1 MEADGSRQTVTVGWT
16 GRFVAPAVWILSW
29 GLVAA
34 GIVCGLLA
42 RGDASDASFEIYRA
56 FFWPDA
62 LIAGIYG
69 PVSAFVLRRTSH
81 PVGWILA
88 AVALGFGMSA
98 LGIQYLYLGVSRE
111 DLPAYALIVQ
121 LNASSWIV
129 GALAALLV
137 LPWVLDRPPY
147 GLGVRLAAM
156 GGVALTAFA
165 FVTRILTQTPGA
177 PTNPLSP
184 SPQVSQWALDADSWI
199 IPFYFFYGLAGAVY
213 LLIRYRRAPAD
224 DRLGLAW
231 VIVSIALV
239 AFSYIGFE
247 TGLSVDGPV
256 LSIASA
262 ALLAAQIMLAAAIL
276 VLVVRQPRWGM
287 DVAVSRATVWGLLT
301 ATVVAAYLAL
311 VWLAGQILPL
321 HRDELGVVVA
331 ALLALAVTPVRRW
344 MQGLVDRLI
353 YGSATDPE
361 VLLAR
366 LGTDLSQEGLG
377 HSSLGSIAEG
387 LRHSMRLAFVGVES
401 CVESQRVSAAAG
413 DRGKAVVTLPLLIQ
427 GRQVGTMEVSPHHGE
442 RLDPRTLRVLEQL
455 SGLVAIALELAQVNE
470 QLDGARTRILDV
482 RHEERR
488 LLRRELHDGLGPA
501 LAGASLALAAIG
513 NNNPGIR
520 PEDAEL
526 LRQLEDELSR
536 RSSDLRGIARAI
548 LPPALDHGRLTDA
561 LDVLA
566 KLFGDTRLSVRVE
579 APDADSIETRR
590 QIAVYHI
597 AAEAVFNAFRHAEAR
612 ECVVRVGVAPCGQV
626 ALEVSDDGRGIS
638 AHDQP
643 GIGMTSMRER
653 AAELGGE
660 LTVSDSE
667 DGTTIKVVLP

>member
-1 MEADGSRQTVTVGWT
+1 M
-16 GRFVAPAVWILSW
+16 
-29 GLVAA
+29 
-34 GIVCGLLA
+34 
-42 RGDASDASFEIYRA
+42 
-56 FFWPDA
+56 
-62 LIAGIYG
+62 
-69 PVSAFVLRRTSH
+69 
-81 PVGWILA
+81 
-88 AVALGFGMSA
+88 
-98 LGIQYLYLGVSRE
+98 
-111 DLPAYALIVQ
+111 YA
-121 LNASSWIV
+121 
-129 GALAALLV
+129 
-137 LPWVLDRPPY
+137 
-147 GLGVRLAAM
+147 
-156 GGVALTAFA
+156 
-165 FVTRILTQTPGA
+165 
-177 PTNPLSP
+177 
-184 SPQVSQWALDADSWI
+184 
-199 IPFYFFYGLAGAVY
+199 LAGAAY
-213 LLIRYRRAPAD
+213 LLVRYRRADAE

-231 VIVSIALV
+231 VIVSVALV
-239 AFSYIGFE
+239 AVSYMAFE

-262 ALLAAQIMLAAAIL
+262 ALLAAQVMLAAAVL

-301 ATVVAAYLAL
+301 ASVVAAYLAL
-311 VWLAGQILPL
+311 VWLAGQVLPL
-321 HRDELGVVVA
+321 RRDELGVVVA

-366 LGTDLSQEGLG
+366 LGSDLSRDGLG
-377 HSSLGSIAEG
+377 RSSLGSIAEG

-401 CVESQRVSAAAG
+401 GPAPEAVAASAG
-413 DRGKAVVTLPLLIQ
+413 DRGAVVVEIPLLIQ
-427 GRQVGTMEVSPHHGE
+427 GRQVGLMEVSPHHGE

-470 QLDGARTRILDV
+470 QLAAARTRILDV

-501 LAGASLALAAIG
+501 LAGTSLALAAIG

-520 PEDAEL
+520 PQDAEL
-526 LRQLEDELSR
+526 MHQLQEELSR

-548 LPPALDHGRLTDA
+548 LPPALDDGRLVDA

-566 KLFGDTRLSVRVE
+566 KIFGDTRLGVRI
-579 APDADSIETRR
+579 DATGADDIDTRR

-597 AAEAVFNAFRHAEAR
+597 AAEAVFNAFRHARAQV
-612 ECVVRVGVAPCGQV
+612 CIVRVDHRPTGVV
-626 ALEVSDDGRGIS
+626 TLEVSDDGQGLSKR
-638 AHDQP
+638 DQP

-653 AAELGGE
+653 AAELGGD
-660 LTVSDSE
+660 LTISDSG

>member
-1 MEADGSRQTVTVGWT
+1 MDGTRQGLAVGRT
-16 GRFVAPAVWILSW
+16 GRFVAPAVWIGAW
-29 GLVAA
+29 GLVVA
-34 GIVCGLLA
+34 GVVCGLLA
-42 RGDASDASFEIYRA
+42 SGDEDDATFQIYRA

-62 LIAGIYG
+62 LIAAIYG
-69 PVSAFVLRRTSH
+69 PVSAFVLSRTRH
-81 PVGWILA
+81 LVGWILA
-88 AVALGFGMSA
+88 AVALGFGVSA
-98 LGIQYLYLGVSRE
+98 LGIQYLYLGVSHE
-111 DLPAYALIVQ
+111 GLPGYAFVVQ
-121 LNASSWIV
+121 LTASAWVV

-137 LPWVLDRPPY
+137 LPWILDRPPH
-147 GLGVRLAAM
+147 GPMVRLAAA
-156 GGVALTAFA
+156 GGVALTVFA
-165 FVTRILTQTPGA
+165 FVSRMLSQTPGA
-177 PTNPLSP
+177 PSNPLSP
-184 SPQVSQWALDADSWI
+184 SSQVSLWAYDADAWI
-199 IPFYFFYGLAGAVY
+199 IPFYFLYAVAGAAY
-213 LLIRYRRAPAD
+213 LVIRYRRAGPD

-231 VIVSIALV
+231 VIVSVALV
-239 AFSYIGFE
+239 AVSYIAFE

-262 ALLAAQIMLAAAIL
+262 ALLAAQIMLAAAVV

-301 ATVVAAYLAL
+301 ASVVAAYLAL
-311 VWLAGQILPL
+311 VWLAGQVLPWG
-321 HRDELGVVVA
+321 RDELGVVVA

-344 MQGLVDRLI
+344 LQGVVDRLI

-366 LGTDLSQEGLG
+366 LGSDLSRDGFG
-377 HSSLGSIAEG
+377 RSSLGSIAEG

-401 CVESQRVSAAAG
+401 NPDADAVAASAG
-413 DRGKAVVTLPLLIQ
+413 DRGPVVVRIPLLIQ
-427 GRQVGTMEVSPHHGE
+427 GRQVGSMEVSPHHGE

-470 QLDGARTRILDV
+470 QLDAARTRILDV

-513 NNNPGIR
+513 NNNPGLR

-526 LRQLEDELSR
+526 LHQLQDELSR

-548 LPPALDHGRLTDA
+548 LPPALDHGRLVDA

-566 KLFGDTRLSVRVE
+566 KIFADTRLGVQIE
-579 APDADSIETRR
+579 AAGADDIDTRR

-597 AAEAVFNAFRHAEAR
+597 AAEAVFNAFRHARAGV
-612 ECVVRVGVAPCGQV
+612 CVVRVEHDPCGV
-626 ALEVSDDGRGIS
+626 VTLDVSDDGRGIS

-667 DGTTIKVVLP
+667 SGTTIKVVLP

>member
-1 MEADGSRQTVTVGWT
+1 MDGTRQAVVAGGA
-16 GRFVAPAVWILSW
+16 GRFVAPAVWITAW
-29 GLVAA
+29 GLVLA

-42 RGDASDASFEIYRA
+42 SGDASDASFQIYRA

-62 LIAGIYG
+62 LIAAIYG
-69 PVSAFVLRRTSH
+69 PVSAFVLRRTRH

-111 DLPAYALIVQ
+111 GLPAYAFIVQ

-137 LPWVLDRPPY
+137 LPWVLGRPPY
-147 GLGVRLAAM
+147 GLGVRLAAA

-165 FVTRILTQTPGA
+165 FVTRILSQTPGA
-177 PTNPLSP
+177 PTNPVSP
-184 SPQVSQWALDADSWI
+184 SPRVSQWAFDADAWI
-199 IPFYFFYGLAGAVY
+199 IPFYFFYALAGAVF
-213 LLIRYRRAPAD
+213 LLVRYRRASAD
-224 DRLGLAW
+224 DRRGLAW
-231 VIVSIALV
+231 VIVSVALV

-262 ALLAAQIMLAAAIL
+262 ALLAAQIMLAAAVL
-276 VLVVRQPRWGM
+276 VLVVRQPQWGM

-321 HRDELGVVVA
+321 RRDELGVVVA

-344 MQGLVDRLI
+344 MQKLVDRLI

-361 VLLAR
+361 ILLAR
-366 LGTDLSQEGLG
+366 LGSDLSREGLG
-377 HSSLGSIAEG
+377 RSSLGSIAEG
-387 LRHSMRLAFVGVES
+387 LRHSMRLAFVGVDS
-401 CVESQRVSAAAG
+401 CLDSQTVSASAG
-413 DRGKAVVTLPLLIQ
+413 ERGSAVVTVPLLIQ

-455 SGLVAIALELAQVNE
+455 SGLVAVALELAQVNE
-470 QLDGARTRILDV
+470 QLGLARTRILDV

-513 NNNPGIR
+513 NNNPDIR

-526 LRQLEDELSR
+526 MRQLEVELSR

-566 KLFGDTRLSVRVE
+566 KLFGDTRLGVRIE
-579 APDADSIETRR
+579 TPGADAIDTRR

-597 AAEAVFNAFRHAEAR
+597 AAEAVFNAFRHAQAR
-612 ECVVRVGVAPCGQV
+612 ECVVRVDLESSGQV
-626 ALEVSDDGRGIS
+626 VLTVSDDGRGIS

-653 AAELGGE
+653 AVELGGE
-660 LTVSDSE
+660 LTISDS
-667 DGTTIKVVLP
+667 DNGTTIKVVLP